1 MTVTVKFARVW
12 QRNFTVYRKIW
23 LISFL
28 PPILEPLFYLFAFGA
43 GLGALVGV
51 ILYAGSEISYGAYI
65 APALIAVNIMYSAFF
80 ENTFASFVRMYY
92 QKTFDA
98 MLSTPMSLDEIITG
112 EIVWGATK
120 SVFATVLMLP
130 VISVFGFAR
139 FPEGFLL
146 LPLAF
151 LGGTA
156 FGSIGMFFTGIMPSI
171 ESYNLPV
178 FLFITPMFLFSGT
191 FFPTGNLPLWA
202 QRAAFVFPLTHL
214 VELSRSL
221 CVGALNGRL
230 LLNAFYLIVCAAV
243 FYLLALHTMR
253 KRLIK

>member
-1 MTVTVKFARVW
+1 VW
-12 QRNFTVYRKIW
+12 RRNFTVYRKIW

-43 GLGALVGV
+43 GLGTLVGV
-51 ILYAGSEISYGAYI
+51 VLYAGAEISYGAYI

-98 MLSTPMSLDEIITG
+98 MLATPMSLDEIITG
-112 EIVWGATK
+112 EIAWGATK
-120 SVFATVLMLP
+120 SVFATVLMVA
-130 VISVFGFAR
+130 VIGAFGLVR

-151 LGGTA
+151 LGGAA
-156 FGSIGMFFTGIMPSI
+156 FGSMGMFFTGIMPSI

-191 FFPTGNLPLWA
+191 FFPTDNLPLWA
-202 QRAAFVFPLTHL
+202 QKAALVFPLTHL
-214 VELSRSL
+214 VDLCRSL
-221 CVGALNGRL
+221 SIGVLNGRL
-230 LLNAFYLIVCAAV
+230 LLNAVYLAACAVV
-243 FYLLALHTMR
+243 FYALALRAMR